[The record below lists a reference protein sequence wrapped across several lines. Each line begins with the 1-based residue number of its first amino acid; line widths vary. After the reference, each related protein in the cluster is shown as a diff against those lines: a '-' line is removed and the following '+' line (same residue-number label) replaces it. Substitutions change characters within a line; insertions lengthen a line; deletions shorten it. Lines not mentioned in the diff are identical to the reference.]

1 MTIFYVDFQKHSE
14 SLVTI
19 LQSECETAINW
30 LYNNNMIVNPDKFQ
44 VILLD
49 QGRSDNTNIEV
60 AIGNGKIKEHINKI
74 CESARNQLNA
84 LIRLK
89 PFLGLKEKEV
99 LVNSSIYLNFN
110 HCPVVWM
117 LSQKK
122 SLDKIESL
130 LRKKK

>member
-1 MTIFYVDFQKHSE
+1 MKLLGVHTD
-14 SLVTI
+14 
-19 LQSECETAINW
+19 
-30 LYNNNMIVNPDKFQ
+30 DKLNF
-44 VILLD
+44 
-49 QGRSDNTNIEV
+49 
-60 AIGNGKIKEHINKI
+60 KEHINKI
-74 CESARNQLNA
+74 CKSARNQLNA

-89 PFLGLKEKEV
+89 PFLGLTEKEV